1 MTISINLRSRLIAL
15 GDELWPL
22 LHLHNAT
29 ATKSSQLHTQT
40 YELIM
45 DILRLPPCL
54 RRTLISNL
62 RPIPSYTRPL
72 ATKSNKPSKPQPQPQ
87 SAQSQPTEST
97 QLSISS
103 ATLNDYST
111 SNPPNPNQLS
121 YASHFFQ
128 QGPPNLLYSAYYFR
142 SFPQSAHPEV
152 AFLGRSNVGK
162 SSLLN
167 ALFGRPNERH
177 AYVSKKPGKTR
188 TMNGF
193 GVGGDGMGKAP
204 LEGEK
209 DAAWKRFGRGG
220 VVVVDMPGYGGG
232 SREEWGKEALKYL
245 TQRKQLRRTFVLI
258 DAEHGLKSSDVALL
272 THLRTEGVPYSIV
285 MSKVDKLV
293 HPGSKPPGPQKL
305 ENCLV
310 KLKVACDDVR
320 RVLREAFD
328 DGRDVRDDIL
338 CCSSEKSLDERSGW
352 RAKLGVDELR
362 WAILNASGLESDEM
376 GLAKKKVRTRD
387 VKRVSEEEVVKVVET
402 IVESPW
408 EDVEEDPIVQRR
420 EPKKA
425 KEERKEEGKSYW
437 KPEQLS

>member
-1 MTISINLRSRLIAL
+1 
-15 GDELWPL
+15 
-22 LHLHNAT
+22 
-29 ATKSSQLHTQT
+29 
-40 YELIM
+40 M
-45 DILRLPPCL
+45 DIFRLPPCL
-54 RRTLISNL
+54 RRSLISNL
-62 RPIPSYTRPL
+62 RVLPSYTRTL
-72 ATKSNKPSKPQPQPQ
+72 ATKSHKPSQPSTQ
-87 SAQSQPTEST
+87 SPPAEN

-142 SFPQSAHPEV
+142 SFPQSSHPEV

-209 DAAWKRFGRGG
+209 DDAYKRFGRGG

-285 MSKVDKLV
+285 MSKVDKLI

-305 ENCLV
+305 ENCLL

-320 RVLREAFD
+320 STLREAFN

-352 RAKLGVDELR
+352 RSKLGVDELR
-362 WAILNASGLESDEM
+362 WAILNASGLESDEA
-376 GLAKKKVRTRD
+376 GLPKRKVKTKD
-387 VKRVSEEEVVKVVET
+387 VKRVIEQEVKVVEKE
-402 IVESPW
+402 VQSPW
-408 EDVEEDPIVQRR
+408 DDVEEEPIVQRR
-420 EPKKA
+420 ESKKVREEA
-425 KEERKEEGKSYW
+425 KDEGKSYW
-437 KPEQLS
+437 KPQQLS

>member
-1 MTISINLRSRLIAL
+1 
-15 GDELWPL
+15 
-22 LHLHNAT
+22 
-29 ATKSSQLHTQT
+29 
-40 YELIM
+40 M
-45 DILRLPPCL
+45 DIFRLPPCL
-54 RRTLISNL
+54 RRSLINQL
-62 RPIPSYTRPL
+62 RVLPSYIRTL
-72 ATKSNKPSKPQPQPQ
+72 ATKSNKSSQLSTQ
-87 SAQSQPTEST
+87 SPPPEN

-142 SFPQSAHPEV
+142 SFPQSSHPEV

-209 DAAWKRFGRGG
+209 DAAYKRFGRGG

-272 THLRTEGVPYSIV
+272 THLRTQGVPYSIV
-285 MSKVDKLV
+285 MSKVDKLI

-305 ENCLV
+305 ENCLL

-320 RVLREAFD
+320 STLRAAFN

-352 RAKLGVDELR
+352 RSKLGVDELR
-362 WAILNASGLESDEM
+362 WAILNSSGLESDEA
-376 GLAKKKVRTRD
+376 GLPKRKVKTKD
-387 VKRVSEEEVVKVVET
+387 VKRVSEQEVKVIEKE
-402 IVESPW
+402 VESPW
-408 EDVEEDPIVQRR
+408 DDAEEKPIIQRR
-420 EPKKA
+420 EPKKV
-425 KEERKEEGKSYW
+425 KEEAKEEGKSYW
-437 KPEQLS
+437 KPQQLS

>member
-1 MTISINLRSRLIAL
+1 
-15 GDELWPL
+15 
-22 LHLHNAT
+22 
-29 ATKSSQLHTQT
+29 
-40 YELIM
+40 M

-62 RPIPSYTRPL
+62 RSIPSCTRSL
-72 ATKSNKPSKPQPQPQ
+72 ATKSTKPSQQPSKTQ
-87 SAQSQPTEST
+87 SPPSEP
-97 QLSISS
+97 QLSISPS
-103 ATLNDYST
+103 TLNDYST
-111 SNPPNPNQLS
+111 SNPPNSKQLS
-121 YASHFFQ
+121 YASSFFQ

-142 SFPQSAHPEV
+142 SFPQSSHPEV

-193 GVGGDGMGKAP
+193 GVGGEGMGRAP

-209 DAAWKRFGRGG
+209 EETWKRFGRGG

-258 DAEHGLKSSDVALL
+258 DAEHGLKNSDVALL

-285 MSKVDKLV
+285 MSKVDKLI

-305 ENCLV
+305 ENCLI

-320 RVLREAFD
+320 TTLREAFD

-352 RAKLGVDELR
+352 RSKLGVDELR

-376 GLAKKKVRTRD
+376 GMPKKKTKAKDIQIAVEQ
-387 VKRVSEEEVVKVVET
+387 VPVKVEEQVD
-402 IVESPW
+402 SPW
-408 EDVEEDPIVQRR
+408 DLDEEPIVQRR
-420 EPKKA
+420 ESKKVKEDTRDGA
-425 KEERKEEGKSYW
+425 KSFW
-437 KPEQLS
+437 KPEQLE